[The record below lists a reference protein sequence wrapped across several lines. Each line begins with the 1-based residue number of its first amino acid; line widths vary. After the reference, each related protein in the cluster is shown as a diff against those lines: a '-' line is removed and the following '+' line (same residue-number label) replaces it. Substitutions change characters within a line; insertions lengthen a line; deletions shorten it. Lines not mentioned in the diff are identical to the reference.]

1 MASMIIKDKIYT
13 TIFVTYLISFTV
25 IFLTLFT
32 YFLDFENFRKYT
44 IYVIVIILT
53 LLIIPP
59 LLGLLIGLLIKTKY
73 EFSSDA
79 LYRIYKEEKQKIF
92 NYSEIMQISYTLPY
106 TAFFLNTYF
115 ATLRIKYKINDD
127 IVKEL
132 NIRMSKRKFKKLP
145 IRYIKILP

>member
-1 MASMIIKDKIYT
+1 MIIKKNLYT
-13 TIFVTYLISFTV
+13 TIFMMYLISFTV

-32 YFLDFENFRKYT
+32 YVLDFENFRKYT
-44 IYVIVIILT
+44 IHVIVIILA
-53 LLIIPP
+53 LLIIPSM
-59 LLGLLIGLLIKTKY
+59 LGLLLGLLIKTKY

-79 LYRIYKEEKQKIF
+79 LYIVYKKEKQKMF
-92 NYSEIMQISYTLPY
+92 NYSEIIQISYTLPY

-115 ATLRIKYKINDD
+115 ATLRIKYKTNDD

>member
-1 MASMIIKDKIYT
+1 MIIKKNLYT
-13 TIFVTYLISFTV
+13 TIFMMYLISFTV

-53 LLIIPP
+53 LLIIPSM
-59 LLGLLIGLLIKTKY
+59 LGLLLGLLIKTKY

-79 LYRIYKEEKQKIF
+79 LYIVYKKEKQKMF
-92 NYSEIMQISYTLPY
+92 NYSEIIQISYTLPY

-115 ATLRIKYKINDD
+115 ATLRIKYKADDD
-127 IVKEL
+127 IAKEL

>member
-1 MASMIIKDKIYT
+1 M
-13 TIFVTYLISFTV
+13 
-25 IFLTLFT
+25 
-32 YFLDFENFRKYT
+32 
-44 IYVIVIILT
+44 
-53 LLIIPP
+53 IIPP

-115 ATLRIKYKINDD
+115 ATLRIKYKTNDD
-127 IVKEL
+127 IIKEL